1 MAAASQQAKQAMM
14 VLFEDL
20 GALSCSNVL
29 SLPGLHILSLNV
41 VGDGLSLVSL
51 RAALETR

>member
-1 MAAASQQAKQAMM
+1 MAAAWQQAKQAMM

-29 SLPGLHILSLNV
+29 SLPCLHMLSLNV
-41 VGDGLSLVSL
+41 VSDGLSHVSL
-51 RAALETR
+51 RAAL